1 MWLPIH
7 LLLRTAYWVRRPPDR
22 RWLIAAGA
30 AVALCAAVAIVENTV
45 GWPDWA
51 KTQRVPRNAVH
62 LMR

>member
-1 MWLPIH
+1 MFPIQ
-7 LLLRTAYWVRRPPDR
+7 LFVRMAYWLRRPPSR

-30 AVALCAAVAIVENTV
+30 VVVLSATIVIIENTV

-51 KTQRVPRNAVH
+51 KTQRVPRHAIH